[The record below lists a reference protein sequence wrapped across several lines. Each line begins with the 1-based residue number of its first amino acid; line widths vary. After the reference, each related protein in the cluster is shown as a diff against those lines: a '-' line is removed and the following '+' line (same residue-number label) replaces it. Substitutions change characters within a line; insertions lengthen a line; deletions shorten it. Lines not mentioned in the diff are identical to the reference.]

1 MEQMHFTALS
11 FFLAV
16 LDCGVSFMASKRSP
30 LSLLD
35 KQSVRT
41 RSAGLPILS
50 KLPSL
55 RILLLFASVISG
67 VDGCTCS
74 TPQYPECIFTA
85 GANDGWCKGPA
96 GQDQWC
102 NVLGTGCI
110 LTQCGA
116 TKGSHC
122 TTHHSSYNSGRGG
135 AGTSNVSPPPSPPSP
150 PPPAPPPP
158 SPPTWRRSQTAD
170 KRLADS
176 KLGKAPS
183 CMLRVSA
190 TPPGHRRFPPCH
202 VHPMLHNESMT
213 CSSITTFI
221 PSRSIIRPGLTT
233 IPTSGM
239 LVPFLILAPSTKG
252 ML

>member
-67 VDGCTCS
+67 VDGCTCP
-74 TPQYPECIFTA
+74 TEYPECIYVDDTSTA
-85 GANDGWCKGPA
+85 LDDDGWCKGLPNNDEFCTA
-96 GQDQWC
+96 G
-102 NVLGTGCI
+102 NGCDGYA
-110 LTQCGA
+110 CGA
-116 TKGSHC
+116 GLAGSSGHC
-122 TTHHSSYNSGRGG
+122 TAHHSSYNSGGG
-135 AGTSNVSPPPSPPSP
+135 GGGSSPPPLPPLPPPPSP
-150 PPPAPPPP
+150 PPPM
-158 SPPTWRRSQTAD
+158 PPTWRRSQTAD

-190 TPPGHRRFPPCH
+190 TPPGHRLFPPCH
-202 VHPMLHNESMT
+202 VHPMLHN
-213 CSSITTFI
+213 
-221 PSRSIIRPGLTT
+221 
-233 IPTSGM
+233 
-239 LVPFLILAPSTKG
+239 
-252 ML
+252 